1 MADLTKIA
9 ESQKDRSGL
18 SVGEFVAAVA
28 VVVLLVA
35 VQGMYIDKHP
45 VTLNAAAELGPFGI
59 IAP

>member
-1 MADLTKIA
+1 MRTFTKIA
-9 ESQKDRSGL
+9 ESQKHSSGL
-18 SVGEFVAAVA
+18 GVSEFVAAVA

-35 VQGMYIDKHP
+35 VQGMFIDKHP